1 MELSFCFASI
11 YDAPEIVK
19 LVNSAYRGES
29 SKAGWTTEADL
40 LDGQR
45 TDYNEIVKLIEQE
58 GSSILMARN
67 SNREIVSCCELKI
80 IPGDYFDRSASTEKK
95 NLYFGMFT
103 VQPLLQ
109 NSGIGKVFLA
119 QIENYARKWQLEK
132 IQMSVITLR
141 KELISYYERRGFH
154 TTSLFI
160 DFPTELKFGIPR
172 VANLKMV
179 ILEKKL

>member
-1 MELSFCFASI
+1 MDFKFSFASI
-11 YDAPEIVK
+11 YDAPEVVK

-29 SKAGWTTEADL
+29 SKSGWTTEADL

-45 TDYNEIVKLIEQE
+45 TDYSEIVNILEQE
-58 GSSILMARN
+58 GSTILTARN
-67 SNREIVSCCELKI
+67 NSGEILACCELKI
-80 IPGDYFDRSASTEKK
+80 IPGNYFDKSAPSEKK

-109 NSGIGKVFLA
+109 NSGIGKIFLT
-119 QIENYARKWQLEK
+119 QIENYARQWDLEK

-141 KELISYYERRGFH
+141 KELIAYYERRGFQ

-160 DFPTELKFGIPR
+160 DFPTELKFGVPKI
-172 VANLKMV
+172 ANLKMV